1 MISFLTNKQ
10 AAEKIEGLEA
20 ANAQLE
26 QDLAAAQTA
35 LQAAQAAES
44 NLSEQVANLIAA
56 TGSLTAERDTAKASL
71 ATAEEALST
80 FEERIE
86 AGILARFES
95 LGGQPAPASN
105 ADQALT
111 AQQIRE
117 KFEAMPAGPE
127 RSAFFKANKSIL
139 SPFSS

>member
-20 ANAQLE
+20 ANTQLE

-35 LQAAQAAES
+35 LQAAQTAES
-44 NLSEQVANLIAA
+44 NLSEQVANLTAQLETI
-56 TGSLTAERDTAKASL
+56 TGERDAAQASL
-71 ATAEEALST
+71 ATAQETLST
-80 FEERIE
+80 VDERIE
-86 AGILARFES
+86 AGVLARFES

-139 SPFSS
+139 SPFSL